1 VNASEQQGVSG
12 SSTEQIRSPKD
23 NITEPRLIT
32 TMDYKSTFYWDSD
45 TITELQNSDA
55 KEIFDFVYRSCEW
68 DNYIDLANVFT
79 DLIKTINNVK

>member
-12 SSTEQIRSPKD
+12 SSTNIIRSPKD
-23 NITEPRLIT
+23 NITEPKLIT
-32 TMDYKSTFYWDSD
+32 TMDYKPTFYWDSD

-68 DNYIDLANVFT
+68 DNYTDLANVFT
-79 DLIKTINNVK
+79 DLIKTISSTE

>member
-1 VNASEQQGVSG
+1 
-12 SSTEQIRSPKD
+12 
-23 NITEPRLIT
+23 
-32 TMDYKSTFYWDSD
+32 MDYKPAFYWDSD

-68 DNYIDLANVFT
+68 DNYTDLANVFT